1 MSQSVIAKWTN
12 PTHDKD
18 GNPYGEADHAGYVVS
33 IDNGTPISLSLT
45 WGTQFDLGSLAQVQA
60 LKAGSH
66 AATIAPVSKKGVVGA
81 AVSASFS
88 LNPTPAAVGN
98 FTITS

>member
-18 GNPYGEADHAGYVVS
+18 GNPYGEADHGGYVVT
-33 IDNGTPISLSLT
+33 IDNGAPIALGLT
-45 WGTQFDLGSLAQVQA
+45 WGTQFDLGSLSQVQA
-60 LKAGSH
+60 LPAGPHSVR
-66 AATIAPVSKKGVVGA
+66 IAPVSKKGVVG
-81 AVSASFS
+81 VTSPTLPFS

-98 FTITS
+98 FSIT